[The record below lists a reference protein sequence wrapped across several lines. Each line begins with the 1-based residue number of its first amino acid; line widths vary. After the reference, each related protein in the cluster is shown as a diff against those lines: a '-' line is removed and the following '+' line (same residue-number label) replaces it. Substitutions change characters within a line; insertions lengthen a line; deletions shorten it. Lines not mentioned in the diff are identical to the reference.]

1 VVATDEQP
9 LIALPAFLN
18 AIFPGVLADAERVT
32 GVPYLAVVTP
42 PGKERIAVGVAL
54 LTIILTVAKY
64 GAELA
69 AS

>member
-1 VVATDEQP
+1 MDATEEQP

-18 AIFPGVLADAERVT
+18 AIFPGVLADADSVT

-42 PGKERIAVGVAL
+42 PGKERVAVGVAL
-54 LTIILTVAKY
+54 FTIIVTIALY